1 MRELSED
8 DIQAVLGVV
17 EGLAL
22 DAADG
27 DTSIPQERL
36 ARIMAA
42 VRYCMGEG
50 EACLGEA
57 SGESLARRIPADEL
71 YRAGYDSIVEKARRT
86 LERYNQVASA
96 FCDYGYEDLG
106 RTFREEI
113 PEEMSRF
120 DPRFEPDAEVI
131 FGYPMPQDDGS
142 LLGIDAIAAAIERIG
157 REQEIL
163 AGHDGRTVAAAAS
176 EASARGVNLLEA
188 LGSR

>member
-8 DIQAVLGVV
+8 DVQAVLGVV
-17 EGLAL
+17 EQLAL
-22 DAADG
+22 DTADG
-27 DTSIPQERL
+27 DTSIPQEQL
-36 ARIMAA
+36 ARIMTA
-42 VRYCMGEG
+42 VRYCMDEG

-57 SGESLARRIPADEL
+57 SGESLARRIPAAEL
-71 YRAGYDSIVEKARRT
+71 YRAGYDSLVGKARRA
-86 LERYNQVASA
+86 LERYNQVAET
-96 FCDYGYEDLG
+96 FCDYGHGDLG

-163 AGHDGRTVAAAAS
+163 AGYDGRTVAAAAS
-176 EASARGVNLLEA
+176 EASARSANLLEA